1 MGACVRYGCVRACV
15 RACVRV
21 CVCVCERE
29 REREREHV
37 YACMNVYVRACAP
50 RRDGFVCVNLVQT
63 DLHGI
68 SKPETLGGK

>member
-1 MGACVRYGCVRACV
+1 MGACAMDACVRACV
-15 RACVRV
+15 RACV
-21 CVCVCERE
+21 CVC
-29 REREREHV
+29 EREREHV

-50 RRDGFVCVNLVQT
+50 RKDGVMCVNLVQT